1 MMINKGIVAM
11 LTELAAERDLG
22 KEFVLETLKESLIT
36 AARKKYG
43 RAENLGCEI
52 SQASGNIKLFLEK
65 TVKKNVTDP
74 DTEISLKE
82 ARKIKPTIETG
93 VVFKEEIPVDEFG
106 RNAINIVKNTL
117 IQRIKTNEKEMLYEK
132 YKNRKGELVSGTVS
146 RIYSTGAY
154 IKIGD
159 IEAFLPREEQIP
171 NERLRRGS
179 QIKALIKN
187 ITTTP
192 EEGDE
197 ERIRIKG
204 PIVYL
209 SRIQPEFVARLLEF
223 EIPEVLHSKVEIKDI
238 ARNPGE
244 RTKVAVYSQNEKVD
258 AVGSCVGHKGSRIKS
273 IVRELSGERVD
284 VVHWKKDKAK
294 YAEKALSPVKV
305 VESKKINENLVL
317 CIVPDDELTGAI
329 GKLGENV
336 SLASELTHVKIEIKV
351 KSEYRKEKEDK
362 ERSKIKLA
370 DLDISDHIKKIL
382 KKAGL
387 KNAQD
392 ILSKSDEELSQIK
405 GIGKKKLEAIHKS
418 IHQKINKE

>member
-1 MMINKGIVAM
+1 MINKGIVAM

-22 KEFVLETLKESLIT
+22 KDFVLETLKESLIT

-52 SQASGNIKLFLEK
+52 SQASGNIKLYLIK
-65 TVKKNVTDP
+65 TVKKNAIDP

-82 ARKIKPTIETG
+82 ARKIKLTIEVG
-93 VVFKEEIPVDEFG
+93 SVFKEEIPVDEFG

-132 YKNRKGELVSGTVS
+132 YKNRRGELVSGTVS

-154 IKIGD
+154 LKIGD
-159 IEAFLPREEQIP
+159 IEAFLPREEQIT

-187 ITTTP
+187 ITTSP

-238 ARNPGE
+238 ARKPGV
-244 RTKVAVYSQNEKVD
+244 RAKVAVYSQNEKVD

-305 VESKKINENLVL
+305 VESKKIDENKVL

-351 KSEYRKEKEDK
+351 KSEYRKEKEDE
-362 ERSKIKLA
+362 ERSKITIDNL
-370 DLDISDHIKKIL
+370 DLTDHIKKIL
-382 KKAGL
+382 KKNGL

-392 ILSKSDEELSQIK
+392 ILSKSDEELSKIK

-418 IHQKINKE
+418 IHQQINKE

>member
-1 MMINKGIVAM
+1 MINKSIVTM
-11 LTELAAERDLG
+11 LSELAAERDLG
-22 KEFVLETLKESLIT
+22 KEFVLQTLKESLIT

-43 RAENLGCEI
+43 RAENLDCEI
-52 SQASGNIKLFLEK
+52 SEASGNIKLFLEK
-65 TVKKNVTDP
+65 IVTKKVTDP
-74 DTEISLKE
+74 DTEIALKE
-82 ARKIKPTIETG
+82 ARRIKPTIEIGAT
-93 VVFKEEIPVDEFG
+93 FKQEIPVDEFG

-117 IQRIKTNEKEMLYEK
+117 IQRIKTNEKEMLFER
-132 YKNRKGELVSGTVS
+132 YKNRQGELVSGTVS

-179 QIKALIKN
+179 QIKALIKK
-187 ITTTP
+187 ISPTP

-197 ERIRIKG
+197 DRIRIKG
-204 PIVYL
+204 PVVYL
-209 SRIQPEFVARLLEF
+209 SRIQPEFVTRLLEF
-223 EIPEVLHSKVEIKDI
+223 EIPEVLHSKVNIKDI
-238 ARNPGE
+238 ARKSGE
-244 RTKVAVYSQNEKVD
+244 RTKVSVYSQNEKVD

-284 VVHWKKDKAK
+284 VVQWKEDKAK

-305 VESKKINENLVL
+305 IESKVIGENKIL
-317 CIVPDDELTGAI
+317 CIVQDDELTGAI

-336 SLASELTHVKIEIKV
+336 SLASELTNVKIDIKV
-351 KSEYRKEKEDK
+351 KSEYNKEKEDK
-362 ERSKIKLA
+362 KRSKIKLE
-370 DLDISDHIKKIL
+370 DLDISDHVKKIL
-382 KKAGL
+382 KKEGI

-392 ILSKSDEELSQIK
+392 ILSRSDEELIEIK

-418 IHQKINKE
+418 IHNQINKE

>member
-1 MMINKGIVAM
+1 MINKSIVTM
-11 LTELAAERDLG
+11 LSELAAERDLG
-22 KEFVLETLKESLIT
+22 KEFVLQTLKESLIT

-52 SQASGNIKLFLEK
+52 SEASGNIKLFLEK
-65 TVKKNVTDP
+65 TVTKKVTDP
-74 DTEISLKE
+74 DIEISLKE
-82 ARKIKPTIETG
+82 ARRIKPTIEIGAT
-93 VVFKEEIPVDEFG
+93 FKEEIPVDEFG

-117 IQRIKTNEKEMLYEK
+117 IQRIKTNEKEMLFEK
-132 YKNRKGELVSGTVS
+132 YKNRQGELVSGTVS

-179 QIKALIKN
+179 QIKALIRK
-187 ITTTP
+187 ITPTP

-197 ERIRIKG
+197 DRIRIKG
-204 PIVYL
+204 PVVYL
-209 SRIQPEFVARLLEF
+209 SRIQPEFVIRLLEF
-223 EIPEVLHSKVEIKDI
+223 EIPEVLHSKVDIKDI
-238 ARNPGE
+238 ARKPGE

-284 VVHWKKDKAK
+284 VVHWKEDKAK

-305 VESKKINENLVL
+305 IESKLIGTSKIL

-336 SLASELTHVKIEIKV
+336 SLASELTGLKIDIKA
-351 KSEYRKEKEDK
+351 KSEYSKEKEDNK
-362 ERSKIKLA
+362 RSKIKLD
-370 DLDISDHIKKIL
+370 DLDISDHVKKIL
-382 KKAGL
+382 KKEGI

-392 ILSKSDEELSQIK
+392 VLSRSDEELIKIK

-418 IHQKINKE
+418 IHTQINKE

>member
-1 MMINKGIVAM
+1 M
-11 LTELAAERDLG
+11 LSELAAERDLG
-22 KEFVLETLKESLIT
+22 KEFVLQTLKESLIT

-43 RAENLGCEI
+43 RAENLDCEI
-52 SQASGNIKLFLEK
+52 SEASGNIKLFLEK
-65 TVKKNVTDP
+65 IVTKKVTDP
-74 DTEISLKE
+74 DTEIALKE
-82 ARKIKPTIETG
+82 ARRIKPTIEIGAT
-93 VVFKEEIPVDEFG
+93 FKQEIPVDEFG

-117 IQRIKTNEKEMLYEK
+117 IQRIKTNEKEMLFER
-132 YKNRKGELVSGTVS
+132 YKNRQGELVSGTVS

-179 QIKALIKN
+179 QIKALIKK
-187 ITTTP
+187 ISPTP

-197 ERIRIKG
+197 DRIRIKG
-204 PIVYL
+204 PVVYL
-209 SRIQPEFVARLLEF
+209 SRIQPEFVTRLLEF
-223 EIPEVLHSKVEIKDI
+223 EIPEVLHSKVNIKDI
-238 ARNPGE
+238 ARKSGE
-244 RTKVAVYSQNEKVD
+244 RTKVSVYSQNEKVD

-284 VVHWKKDKAK
+284 VVQWKEDKAK

-305 VESKKINENLVL
+305 IESKVIGENKIL
-317 CIVPDDELTGAI
+317 CIVQDDELTGAI

-336 SLASELTHVKIEIKV
+336 SLASELTNVKIDIKV
-351 KSEYRKEKEDK
+351 KSEYNKEKEDK
-362 ERSKIKLA
+362 KRSKIKLE
-370 DLDISDHIKKIL
+370 DLDISDHVKKIL
-382 KKAGL
+382 KKEGI

-392 ILSKSDEELSQIK
+392 ILSRSDEELIEIK

-418 IHQKINKE
+418 IHNQINKE

>member
-1 MMINKGIVAM
+1 MINKSIVTM
-11 LTELAAERDLG
+11 LSELAAERDLG
-22 KEFVLETLKESLIT
+22 KDFVLQTLEESLIT
-36 AARKKYG
+36 AAKKKYG

-52 SQASGNIKLFLEK
+52 SEASGSIKLFLEK
-65 TVKKNVTDP
+65 TVTENVTDP
-74 DTEISLKE
+74 DIEISLKE
-82 ARKIKPTIETG
+82 AQKIKPTIELGST
-93 VVFKEEIPVDEFG
+93 FKEEIPVDEFG
-106 RNAINIVKNTL
+106 RSAINIVKNTL

-187 ITTTP
+187 ITPSP

-197 ERIRIKG
+197 ERVRIKG
-204 PIVYL
+204 PVVYL

-238 ARNPGE
+238 ARKPGE
-244 RTKVAVYSQNEKVD
+244 RAKVAVYSQNEKVD

-284 VVHWKKDKAK
+284 VVHWKEDKAK

-305 VESKKINENLVL
+305 IESKKIGKNKIL

-336 SLASELTHVKIEIKV
+336 ALASELTGIKIDIKV
-351 KSEYRKEKEDK
+351 KSEYRKEKENE
-362 ERSKIKLA
+362 ERSKITID
-370 DLDISDHIKKIL
+370 DLKISDHLKKIL
-382 KKAGL
+382 KKERL

-392 ILSKSDEELSQIK
+392 ILSRSDEELILIK

-418 IHQKINKE
+418 IHKQINKE

>member
-1 MMINKGIVAM
+1 MINKGIVAM
-11 LTELAAERDLG
+11 LSELAVERDLG
-22 KEFVLETLKESLIT
+22 KDFVLQTLKESLIT
-36 AARKKYG
+36 AAKKKYG
-43 RAENLGCEI
+43 RTENLDCEI
-52 SQASGNIKLFLEK
+52 SEASGSIKLYLKK
-65 TVKKNVTDP
+65 TVTENVTDP
-74 DTEISLKE
+74 DIEISLKE
-82 ARKIKPTIETG
+82 ARKQKPTIEVGST
-93 VVFKEEIPVDEFG
+93 FKEEIPVEEFG

-159 IEAFLPREEQIP
+159 IEAFLPREDQIP
-171 NERLRRGS
+171 NERLRRGA

-187 ITTTP
+187 ITPSP

-197 ERIRIKG
+197 ERIRMKG
-204 PIVYL
+204 PIIYL
-209 SRIQPEFVARLLEF
+209 SRTQPEFVARLLEF

-238 ARNPGE
+238 ARKPGV
-244 RTKVAVYSQNEKVD
+244 RAKVAVYSQNEKVD

-305 VESKKINENLVL
+305 IESEKIGKNKVL

-351 KSEYRKEKEDK
+351 KSEYRKEKDDK
-362 ERSKIKLA
+362 ERSKITV
-370 DLDISDHIKKIL
+370 DELDISDHIKKIL
-382 KKAGL
+382 KKEGL
-387 KNAQD
+387 NNAQD
-392 ILSKSDEELSQIK
+392 ILSRSNEELTQIK
-405 GIGKKKLEAIHKS
+405 GIGKKKLETIHKAL
-418 IHQKINKE
+418 HKVINKE

>member
-1 MMINKGIVAM
+1 MINKSIVTM
-11 LTELAAERDLG
+11 LSELAAERDLG
-22 KEFVLETLKESLIT
+22 KEFVLQTLKESLIT

-43 RAENLGCEI
+43 RAENLDCEI
-52 SQASGNIKLFLEK
+52 SEASGNIKLFLEK
-65 TVKKNVTDP
+65 IVTKKVTDP
-74 DTEISLKE
+74 DTEIALKE
-82 ARKIKPTIETG
+82 ARRIKPTIEIGAT
-93 VVFKEEIPVDEFG
+93 FKQEIPVDEFG

-117 IQRIKTNEKEMLYEK
+117 IQRIKTNEKEMLFER
-132 YKNRKGELVSGTVS
+132 YKNRQGELVSGTVS

-179 QIKALIKN
+179 QIKALIKK
-187 ITTTP
+187 ITPTP

-197 ERIRIKG
+197 DRIRIKG
-204 PIVYL
+204 PVVYL
-209 SRIQPEFVARLLEF
+209 SRIQPEFVTRLLEF
-223 EIPEVLHSKVEIKDI
+223 EIPEVLHSKVNIKDI
-238 ARNPGE
+238 ARKSGE
-244 RTKVAVYSQNEKVD
+244 RTKVSVYSQNEKVD

-284 VVHWKKDKAK
+284 VVQWKEDKAK

-305 VESKKINENLVL
+305 IESKVIGENKIL
-317 CIVPDDELTGAI
+317 CIVQDDELTGAI

-336 SLASELTHVKIEIKV
+336 SLASELTNVKIDIKV
-351 KSEYRKEKEDK
+351 KSEYNKEKEDK
-362 ERSKIKLA
+362 KRSKIKLE
-370 DLDISDHIKKIL
+370 DLDISDHVKKIL
-382 KKAGL
+382 KKEGI

-392 ILSKSDEELSQIK
+392 ILSRSDEELIEIK

-418 IHQKINKE
+418 IHNQINKE